1 MNVMNRIAEKA
12 AERMGDPR
20 EREEAQYPVPEDL
33 IEEFN
38 VPFEGR
44 DGNGLTAD
52 IYRQKEASENKLPVA
67 VIIHGGGL
75 MAGHP
80 IMERAA
86 AEAFARRGYLVFVP
100 SYRLMNDADACA
112 EISDICAGFDFAG
125 KEAESRG
132 GDSGRVFAVAESAG
146 AFLTEYAAAMQ
157 KSQKLSEQ
165 IGYEPSHTAVRGIA
179 FVSGMFYTARKD
191 LFGLFYPKAI
201 YRERCNDSEFMAY
214 MDPENEE
221 VITNLPPSILT
232 TSRNDFLRRAT
243 MRYAEAMKKAG
254 IPNRLVYYAEK
265 KKELIHAFVTL
276 CPELPESKDAIGK
289 IDDWFRSEC

>member
-1 MNVMNRIAEKA
+1 MDILTRMAEKM

-20 EREEAQYPVPEDL
+20 ERKEAQLPVPEDI

-52 IYRQKEASENKLPVA
+52 IYRQKEAGEEKLPVA
-67 VIIHGGGL
+67 VIVHGGGL
-75 MAGHP
+75 MGGHP
-80 IMERAA
+80 VMERAA

-100 SYRLMNDADACA
+100 SYRLLNDADACG
-112 EISDICAGFDFAG
+112 EISDICAGLDYAG
-125 KEAESRG
+125 KEAEVRG
-132 GDSGRVFAVAESAG
+132 GDPDRVFAVAESAG

-157 KSQKLSEQ
+157 KSQKLCEQ

-191 LFGLFYPKAI
+191 LFGLFYPKTI
-201 YRERCNDSEFMAY
+201 YRERCNDSGFMAY
-214 MDPENEE
+214 MDPEHEE
-221 VITNLPPSILT
+221 VVTNLPPSILL

-243 MRYAEAMKKAG
+243 MRYAEAMKQAG
-254 IPNRLVYYAEK
+254 VPNRLVYYAEK

-276 CPELPESKDAIGK
+276 CPELPESRDALAK
-289 IDDWFRSEC
+289 IDEWFRTEC